1 MKQRGM
7 RRESFHY
14 SHARRG
20 RLRTIPDGLAVVLS
34 ATRLGQHALRFAVR
48 SFSLSW
54 AGRGRDPTSSP

>member
-1 MKQRGM
+1 MKQLGL

-20 RLRTIPDGLAVVLS
+20 KLRIIPVGLAVVLS
-34 ATRLGQHALRFAVR
+34 ATRLERDILRFVLA